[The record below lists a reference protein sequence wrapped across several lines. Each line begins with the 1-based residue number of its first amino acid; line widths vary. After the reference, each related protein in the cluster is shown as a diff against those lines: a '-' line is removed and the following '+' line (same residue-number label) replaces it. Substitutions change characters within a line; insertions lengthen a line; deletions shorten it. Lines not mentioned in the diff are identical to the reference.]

1 MKAVPSATRGE
12 WRIVMI
18 TINYEGKIY
27 DEELV
32 RSYYDS
38 NISERVSSDVETAQ
52 EFFEEYIKLDPSF
65 TDLFEYDFN
74 PIVMGNHNSVSV
86 FQPRSK
92 EKNNE
97 YDEIINYF
105 DSLPIRERRR
115 AKVDVI
121 EYLEDNFPKK
131 L

>member
-1 MKAVPSATRGE
+1 
-12 WRIVMI
+12 MI

-65 TDLFEYDFN
+65 TDLFKYDFN
-74 PIVMGNHNSVSV
+74 PI
-86 FQPRSK
+86 
-92 EKNNE
+92 
-97 YDEIINYF
+97 
-105 DSLPIRERRR
+105 
-115 AKVDVI
+115 
-121 EYLEDNFPKK
+121 ED
-131 L
+131 

>member
-1 MKAVPSATRGE
+1 
-12 WRIVMI
+12 MI

-65 TDLFEYDFN
+65 TDLFEYDFY
-74 PIVMGNHNSVSV
+74 PI
-86 FQPRSK
+86 
-92 EKNNE
+92 
-97 YDEIINYF
+97 
-105 DSLPIRERRR
+105 
-115 AKVDVI
+115 
-121 EYLEDNFPKK
+121 ED
-131 L
+131 